1 MATTATTTIYQYPY
15 PLGGD
20 SLSNVATRIKEL
32 ADRIE
37 TIGTTY
43 SLGTTPSTSDSST
56 KIASTAYVNALIAS
70 VNGGTPMVN
79 VITNAMINTSANISS
94 SKLDLAN
101 VITNTMINTS
111 ANIASSKLDL
121 STYAG
126 HTIAAS
132 AATRPVSPFAGQ
144 MIYQTD
150 TDEFLKW
157 VVDLDGTSRWMIADH
172 DYNRNLIINGAFDV
186 WQRGTTFNPISIA
199 ATAYGA
205 DRWQMLQATTN
216 TSNAFVRTATTT
228 AAPDPSGF
236 TYYTRVQ
243 RTSALTFIT
252 PFTLQTSVET
262 TTARRIAGKFVTLS
276 FWARA
281 GANYSAASNYLVSDI
296 ITGTGT
302 DSNIVTGFTGQT
314 TSATANNVLTTS
326 WKRFTVTTSAA
337 IAANITQLGVRFVFT
352 PNGTAGA
359 NDYFDITGVQVEP
372 YSAPSDFEFRPF
384 DEELRRCQRYYYRI
398 TADATNTQ
406 KHMGMGFANSTTV
419 AEVMVPFPVSMRI
432 VPALDTTI
440 TVTNLRLSDNTTNTV
455 LTALAV
461 VSLGQ
466 SEYQGVVNATVASG
480 LTAFRPMMLQSAA
493 AATGFIGF
501 NSEL

>member
-1 MATTATTTIYQYPY
+1 MATTATTTTYQYPY

-32 ADRIE
+32 ADRME

-43 SLGTTPSTSDSST
+43 SLGITPSTSDSST
-56 KIASTAYVNALIAS
+56 KIASTAYVNALIGS
-70 VNGGTPMVN
+70 VSAGTPVAN
-79 VITNAMINTSANISS
+79 VITNAMVNTSA
-94 SKLDLAN
+94 A
-101 VITNTMINTS
+101 
-111 ANIASSKLDL
+111 IASSKLDL

-126 HTIAAS
+126 HTVVAS

-157 VVDLDGTSRWMIADH
+157 VVDLDGTSRWMMADH

-186 WQRGTTFNPISIA
+186 WQRGTTFNPISTA

-243 RTSALTFIT
+243 RTSALTFT
-252 PFTLQTSVET
+252 TAFTLQTSIES
-262 TTARRIAGKFVTLS
+262 TTARRAASKFVTLS

-281 GANYSAASNYLVSDI
+281 GANYSATTNYLVSDI

-302 DSNIVTGFTGQT
+302 DSNIVAGFTGQT

-337 IAANITQLGVRFVFT
+337 VAANITQLGVRFVFT
-352 PNGTAGA
+352 PTGTAGA

-480 LTAFRPMMLQSAA
+480 LTAFRPMMLQSAT

-501 NSEL
+501 NAEL